1 MRKIILFVL
10 AMTVSTGLLAQK
22 TINGPNAEV
31 REVGVFHSIKISGG
45 IHLLLT
51 QAEEQAVAVSAATRD
66 DRERIRTVVEDG
78 VLKISFQVKG
88 EHGRRGKV
96 ARKLRAYV
104 SVKELRSLRAAGGAL
119 VEIDGELKANA
130 ISIAAS
136 SGAIVNGKIN
146 ADNIEVDQSSG
157 AIVNIAGFA
166 DNMKVDG
173 SSGSKFCGFDLAVN
187 NCYAETNSG
196 AAVEVTV
203 NKELTATATS
213 GGAVRYKGDAKL
225 RKLKTNSGGS
235 VRKQKS

>member
-51 QAEEQAVAVSAATRD
+51 QAEEQAVAVSAAARD

-88 EHGRRGKV
+88 EQGRRGKV

-146 ADNIEVDQSSG
+146 ADNIEVD
-157 AIVNIAGFA
+157 
-166 DNMKVDG
+166 G
-173 SSGSKFCGFDLAVN
+173 SSGRKFCGFDLAVN

-213 GGAVRYKGDAKL
+213 GGAVRYKGDAML